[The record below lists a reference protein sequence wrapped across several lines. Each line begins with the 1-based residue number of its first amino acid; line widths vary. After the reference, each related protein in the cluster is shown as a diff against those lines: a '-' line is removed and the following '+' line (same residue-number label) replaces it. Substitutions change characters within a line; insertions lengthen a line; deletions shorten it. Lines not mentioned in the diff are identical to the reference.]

1 MKRIRPLVVSLIVVG
16 ALVLTMLFN
25 WFVLNI
31 RPVLGLDLQGGIQ
44 VVLSAPPGTPSDV
57 MNQALENIRNR
68 VDALG
73 VGEPS
78 LSVVNNQI
86 IVQLPSVAQG
96 KVVQQGKQWCVTGG
110 TGASLGCYPSEA
122 AAQAVLQQ
130 TGQDRLIQLLGQT
143 ARLEQRPVIASISAS
158 DPAAQ
163 KPEWQVTCSSTT
175 PTATPSPSPG
185 KKQGASSSSGKQQG
199 ASPSPGPT
207 ASPSKRRAAGPSAA
221 PSPTSKKSGKKQ
233 ATPTP
238 IATPSPGAAPVPAVS
253 PSPVPDSAVA
263 LLTPECQFNA
273 LKDKNVVFMS
283 QDGTT
288 IYQLGPVAV
297 TGDMI
302 SKATAVYTSPTQN
315 NPTAVPGWKIEFNLT
330 SQGSAAFGAITD
342 KLKPDPATGAPGKQ
356 LAIVVDQKV
365 ISAPQVQGKIT
376 GSGEITLGSA
386 PNPEQEAKDLATQLN
401 AGALPTELSQQN
413 VETVSATLGKASLHQ
428 GLLAGLV
435 GLVALAL
442 YLLFYYRLLGL
453 VTWAGM
459 GIWAILAM
467 GLVSLAGK
475 FFGYALT
482 LAGVAGL
489 IVSLGITADSYI
501 VFYERLKDD
510 VRHGK
515 TSRAAVQPAFKRAW
529 RTIVAADVVTMLAAG
544 VLYIV
549 AVSSVRGFAL
559 TLGLATMLDMFV
571 VYFFKRPTVFLIARS
586 NRLVNMPGMG
596 LTSGVAADPD
606 APKAG
611 A

>member
-1 MKRIRPLVVSLIVVG
+1 MKRIRPLVLSLIMVG
-16 ALVLTMLFN
+16 TLVFIMLFN
-25 WFVLNI
+25 WFVLDI
-31 RPVLGLDLQGGIQ
+31 KPVLGLDLQGGIQ
-44 VVLSAPPGTPSDV
+44 VVLSAPERTPKDV
-57 MNQALENIRNR
+57 MNRALENIRNR

-86 IVQLPSVAQG
+86 IVQLPSIAQG
-96 KVVQQGKQWCVTGG
+96 GVVQRGKQWCVTGG
-110 TGASLGCYPSEA
+110 TGGSLGCYSTEA

-143 ARLEQRPVIASISAS
+143 ARLEQREVLASIAANDPNAS
-158 DPAAQ
+158 
-163 KPEWQVTCSSTT
+163 KKEWQVTCASTT
-175 PTATPSPSPG
+175 PDATASPTPSGKAASPTPSGKIRSTPTPRSPG
-185 KKQGASSSSGKQQG
+185 AK
-199 ASPSPGPT
+199 PT
-207 ASPSKRRAAGPSAA
+207 ASPSPSGSPSSAA
-221 PSPTSKKSGKKQ
+221 SPI
-233 ATPTP
+233 P
-238 IATPSPGAAPVPAVS
+238 APS

-283 QDGTT
+283 KDGTT
-288 IYQLGPVAV
+288 IFQLGPVAV

-302 SKATAVYTSPTQN
+302 SKATAVYSSPSQN
-315 NPTAVPGWKIEFNLT
+315 NPTAAPGWKIVFNLT
-330 SQGSAAFGAITD
+330 SEGSKAFAAITD
-342 KLKPDPATGAPGKQ
+342 KLKPSAPGVADGKQ
-356 LAIVVDQKV
+356 LAIIVDQKV
-365 ISAPQVQGKIT
+365 ISAPTVQGKIT

-386 PNPEQEAKDLATQLN
+386 SNQEQEAKDLATQLN

-413 VETVSATLGKASLHQ
+413 VETVSATLGKASLEQ
-428 GLLAGLV
+428 GLVAGLV

-453 VTWAGM
+453 VTWLGM
-459 GIWAILAM
+459 AIWGILAM

-515 TSRAAVQPAFKRAW
+515 SPRSAVQPAFKRAW
-529 RTIVAADVVTMLAAG
+529 RTIVAADIVTMLAAG

-586 NRLVNMPGMG
+586 DRLVNMPGMG
-596 LTSGVAADPD
+596 LTSGVAADPE
-606 APKAG
+606 PLKAG

>member
-1 MKRIRPLVVSLIVVG
+1 LKRIRPLVMSLIMVG
-16 ALVLTMLFN
+16 TLVFIMLFN
-25 WFVLNI
+25 WFVLDI
-31 RPVLGLDLQGGIQ
+31 KPVLGLDLQGGIQ
-44 VVLSAPPGTPSDV
+44 VVLSAPEGTPQDV
-57 MNQALENIRNR
+57 MNRALENIRNR

-78 LSVVNNQI
+78 LSVVSNQI
-86 IVQLPSVAQG
+86 IVQLPSIAQG
-96 KVVQQGKQWCVTGG
+96 EVVQQGKQWCVTGG
-110 TGASLGCYPSEA
+110 TGGSLGCYPTEA

-143 ARLEQRPVIASISAS
+143 ARLEQREVLGLIAAN
-158 DPAAQ
+158 DPNAT
-163 KPEWQVTCSSTT
+163 KKEWQVTCASTT
-175 PTATPSPSPG
+175 PDATPSATPSAKPSAMPSPSPGSKKSDQKAAASPSPTATPSP
-185 KKQGASSSSGKQQG
+185 A
-199 ASPSPGPT
+199 ASPIP
-207 ASPSKRRAAGPSAA
+207 A
-221 PSPTSKKSGKKQ
+221 P
-233 ATPTP
+233 
-238 IATPSPGAAPVPAVS
+238 S

-263 LLTPECQFNA
+263 LLAPECQFNA

-302 SKATAVYTSPTQN
+302 SKATAVYSSPSQN
-315 NPTAVPGWKIEFNLT
+315 NPTATPGWKIVFDLT
-330 SQGSAAFGAITD
+330 SEGAKAFGAITD
-342 KLKPDPATGAPGKQ
+342 KLKPSVPGAGDGKQ

-365 ISAPQVQGKIT
+365 ISAPTVQGKIT
-376 GSGEITLGSA
+376 TSGEITLGSA
-386 PNPEQEAKDLATQLN
+386 ASQEQEAKDLATQLN

-413 VETVSATLGKASLHQ
+413 VQTVSATLGKASLEQ
-428 GLLAGLV
+428 GLIAGLV
-435 GLVALAL
+435 GLLALAL

-453 VTWAGM
+453 VTWLGM
-459 GIWAILAM
+459 AIWGILAL
-467 GLVSLAGK
+467 GLVSLAGH

-489 IVSLGITADSYI
+489 VVSLGITADSYI

-515 TSRAAVQPAFKRAW
+515 TPRSAVQPAFKRAW
-529 RTIVAADVVTMLAAG
+529 RTIVAADIVTMLAAG

-586 NRLVNMPGMG
+586 DRLVNMPGMG
-596 LTSGVAADPD
+596 LTAGVAADPE
-606 APKAG
+606 PLKAG